1 MTSTP
6 ALGLMGVGVVRRALA
21 QGWTVRAAAGP
32 VPEHLASALTGVAAV
47 AASVPGV
54 VHLDLLSAGLI
65 PDPYL
70 DVNEALLAWI
80 GLVDWTY
87 ETTLPISCAE
97 LAAAEHH
104 ELVFD
109 GIDTVATVLLNGTV
123 LAEVGNQHRG
133 HRLDVTGILR
143 EGGNELEVRF
153 RSPIRYANAQSLE
166 YGPRPRPYPMPFEA
180 IRKAACS
187 FGWDWGPAT
196 FTSGIW
202 RPVRLESWST
212 ARLDDVRVHA
222 EPTGAGALGRRH
234 RPRHPH
240 VGCRPR
246 PHARR
251 RRSLGVGNDPCGET
265 SATASVDL
273 VAVESWWPAGHG
285 DPTLYDVAVSLVS
298 GGEVVD
304 SVTRRVGFRTLR
316 WDTTPDAGGT
326 PSSSSSTTARSTS
339 RASTGSRTT
348 RSRCAWTGPATRTGW
363 PRPGRRT
370 STSCASGAEARQNVA
385 RLAHHASLALFT
397 GNNENLWGHEDW
409 GWKERLE
416 GRTWGAHYYHELL
429 PAVVAEIAPHVPY
442 APGSPFSPGGQHP
455 NDAGHGTTHLWEQ
468 WNSRDWPTYREV
480 RPRFVA
486 EFGWQGPPAWST
498 LTSAISDDPLAPES
512 PGMIAHQKA
521 VDGNAKLVSGL
532 LRHYRVP
539 DDMET
544 WHWAMQL
551 NQANAV
557 TCALEWFR
565 SLALHNAGAVVWQ
578 LNDCWPVT
586 SWAAIDGDG
595 RENPLYFALQNAFA
609 PRVVTIQ
616 PSDGGLVVVLGN
628 DCDEPWAGDVVL
640 TRHAFDGSVIVAAT
654 IAASVPARSSVTVD
668 VPDSVAEASDPAS
681 EVLVVEALGLRRPL
695 VLLRAPRQRAA
706 RGADHRLGH
715 GGACRLRRHG
725 RGHRARPDDP
735 RRQGRPEVIGRPGSG
750 HAAAGGVGH
759 VPGDRY
765 RNPGR
770 GRGGRARHPA
780 VWERADEP
788 DVIRGPGSGITVVQD
803 RLATFGV
810 PAPLSPRG
818 WPSSRAPPAGA
829 SGRGARTPST
839 AAAAGAR
846 PTAPRRARRAPGRA
860 GGRSC

>member
-1 MTSTP
+1 
-6 ALGLMGVGVVRRALA
+6 MGVLRELDR
-21 QGWTVRAAAGP
+21 GWTVRAMAGP
-32 VPEHLASALTGVAAV
+32 VPAHLTGALVDGCVPAT
-47 AASVPGV
+47 VPGV

-87 ETTLPISCAE
+87 ETTLHLSGAE

-681 EVLVVEALGLRRPL
+681 EVLVVEALGVRGLWFFCEPRDSALPAALTTVSVTAAHAGFDATVAAIVRDLTIL
-695 VLLRAPRQRAA
+695 V
-706 RGADHRLGH
+706 DKV
-715 GGACRLRRHG
+715 
-725 RGHRARPDDP
+725 DP
-735 RRQGRPEVIGRPGSG
+735 RSSVDRGLVTLLPGES
-750 HAAAGGVGH
+750 AMFRVT
-759 VPGDRY
+759 
-765 RNPGR
+765 
-770 GRGGRARHPA
+770 
-780 VWERADEP
+780 
-788 DVIRGPGSGITVVQD
+788 GIETLD
-803 RLATFGV
+803 
-810 PAPLSPRG
+810 
-818 WPSSRAPPAGA
+818 AGA
-829 SGRGARTPST
+829 VA
-839 AAAAGAR
+839 
-846 PTAPRRARRAPGRA
+846 APGILRCGNELVHA
-860 GGRSC
+860 